1 MRKKITLIGA
11 GQIGGTLAHIIAIKE
26 LGDVVLFDVA
36 AGIAKGKA
44 LDIAQSSPVDGF
56 NINLSGTDNY
66 DDTKNSD
73 VIIITAGVPRKP
85 GMTRDDLLGIN
96 LKIIKQ
102 VAEGIKK
109 TSPNAFVICITNPL
123 DVIVMALQKYS
134 GMPKNKIVGM
144 AGILDSSRFIYFLSQ
159 ELKTPVH
166 KIKSFVLGG
175 HGDSMVAMLEATM
188 VDGKKIND
196 LIKEGKISK
205 ERLNQIIDRTKK
217 GGAEIV
223 KYLEK
228 GSAFYAPAA
237 AGVEM
242 AESYLKDLKK
252 QLPCAVYLNGEYGA
266 KNLYAGVP
274 VIIGAGGVEKIIELN
289 LSNDEKA
296 KFDNSI
302 KTVSDLFEAAKKMP
316 SHPPEGNADGDQ

>member
-1 MRKKITLIGA
+1 MKKKITLIGA
-11 GQIGGTLAHIIAIKE
+11 GQIGGTLAHLIALKG
-26 LGDVVLFDVA
+26 LANVVLFDVA
-36 AGIAKGKA
+36 EGIAKGKA
-44 LDIAQSSPVDGF
+44 LDIAQSSPVEGF
-56 NINLSGTDNY
+56 NVSLSGTNKY

-85 GMTRDDLLGIN
+85 GMSRDDLLGIN

-102 VAEGIKK
+102 VADGIKK

-134 GMPKNKIVGM
+134 GLPKNKVVGM

-159 ELKTPVH
+159 KLKVNSTD
-166 KIKSFVLGG
+166 IKSFVLGG
-175 HGDSMVAMLEATM
+175 HGDSMVAMLNHTF
-188 VDGKKIND
+188 VDGKP
-196 LIKEGKISK
+196 IKELIESDKILQS
-205 ERLNQIIDRTKK
+205 EVDEIVERTKK

-242 AESYLKDLKK
+242 AESYLNNLKK
-252 QLPCAVYLNGEYGA
+252 ELPCAAFLNGEYGF
-266 KNLYAGVP
+266 KDIYAGVP
-274 VIIGAGGVEKIIELN
+274 VIIGEQGVEKVVQLN
-289 LSNDEKA
+289 LSKDEQENFA
-296 KFDNSI
+296 KSINSVRELFNAAI
-302 KTVSDLFEAAKKMP
+302 KIDKNLE
-316 SHPPEGNADGDQ
+316 N